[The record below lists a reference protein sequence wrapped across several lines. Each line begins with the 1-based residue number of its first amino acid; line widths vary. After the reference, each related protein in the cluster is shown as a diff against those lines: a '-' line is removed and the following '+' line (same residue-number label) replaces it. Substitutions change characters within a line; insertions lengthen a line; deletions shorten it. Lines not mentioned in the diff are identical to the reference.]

1 MNVVDR
7 LKKIAEIS
15 TRRLQHFVV
24 AKVREETHKTFA
36 KEIHEVVK
44 WFAAISANECKIME
58 IYEFKLFE

>member
-44 WFAAISANECKIME
+44 
-58 IYEFKLFE
+58 